1 MSQLVFKQTN
11 FEGPLDLLLQLIED
25 EELDITTVSLAEVTD
40 QYLQH
45 VKELSRENLP
55 QISDYL
61 VIAAR
66 LVLIKSRA
74 ILPTEEVEAEEADD
88 LAAQLM
94 EYKKVKELAARLGEG
109 ISDSRLSVGKSP
121 DTLPL
126 PDEPVFDGVDLE
138 GLHQAFVEI
147 LEQLPEVPELP
158 EESLEEQVTIEQ
170 CIDLVQTSLRKGP
183 VAFRALFEPARGRT
197 RMIVTFLAVLEL
209 IKQSS
214 LKVENTEAK
223 ELTLVAA

>member
-1 MSQLVFKQTN
+1 MSELVFKQTN

-25 EELDITTVSLAEVTD
+25 EELDITTVALAEVTD
-40 QYLQH
+40 QYLGH
-45 VKELSRENLP
+45 VKELSRESLP

-74 ILPTEEVEAEEADD
+74 ILPTDEVEEEEADD

-94 EYKKVKELAARLGEG
+94 EYKKVKELAAKLGEG
-109 ISDSRLSVGKSP
+109 IHNSGLSVGKAP
-121 DTLPL
+121 DKLPL
-126 PDEPVFDGVDLE
+126 PEEPVFDGIDIE
-138 GLHQAFVEI
+138 GLHKAFVEI
-147 LEQLPEVPELP
+147 LDRLPEVPDLP
-158 EESLEEQVTIEQ
+158 ESTLEEQVTMEECIE
-170 CIDLVQTSLRKGP
+170 LVQVSLRRGP
-183 VAFRALFEPARGRT
+183 VAFRQLFEPARGRT

-214 LKVENTEAK
+214 LTVNNEQK
-223 ELTLVAA
+223 ELTLVGV

>member
-1 MSQLVFKQTN
+1 MSELVFKQTN

-25 EELDITTVSLAEVTD
+25 EALDITTVSLAEVTD

-74 ILPTEEVEAEEADD
+74 ILPSEEVEEETGDD
-88 LAAQLM
+88 LAAQLI
-94 EYKKVKELAARLGEG
+94 EYKKVKELAATLGESLRG
-109 ISDSRLSVGKSP
+109 SAFSIGKAP
-121 DTLPL
+121 DKLPL
-126 PDEPVFDGVDLE
+126 PEEPVFDGVDPKAL
-138 GLHQAFVEI
+138 QAAFVEI
-147 LEQLPEVPELP
+147 LDRLPETPDLP
-158 EESLEEQVTIEQ
+158 EASLEEQVTIEE
-170 CIDLVQTSLRKGP
+170 CITIVQDSLHKGP
-183 VAFRALFEPARGRT
+183 VAFRQLFEPAHGTT

-209 IKQSS
+209 IKQSA
-214 LKVENTEAK
+214 LTVKHQER
-223 ELTLVAA
+223 ELTLVPA